1 MVTASHNPKRDNG
14 YKVYWGNGA
23 QIIAPVDKGIAA
35 AIAAPEQQAPWPS
48 VRAAYEA
55 GDEAALRANPLVV
68 DRTDELLAAYVAA
81 VTADQRH
88 AGDVA
93 ASVSG
98 PGADLRIAY
107 TAMHGVGAPFV
118 TAMFD
123 AFGLP
128 QPTRTP
134 EQCEADPEFP
144 TVAFPNP
151 EEGKGAL
158 ALAMATAAKAGASLI
173 LANDPDA
180 DRLAVAEW
188 QPSAGAGAGGA
199 IGAPGAGE
207 WRVFTG
213 NEIGA
218 LLGSYCFERYA
229 AAGGSPADAM
239 LVASTVSSKFLASL
253 AAAGEALQILA
264 VLL

>member
-35 AIAAPEQQAPWPS
+35 AIAAPEQQAPWAS
-48 VRAAYEA
+48 CRAAYEA

-93 ASVSG
+93 CSAPGSG
-98 PGADLRIAY
+98 AGAELRIAY

-118 TAMFD
+118 QAMFD
-123 AFGLP
+123 SFGLP

-134 EQCEADPEFP
+134 EQCDADPEFP

-188 QPSAGAGAGGA
+188 QPSAAGGA
-199 IGAPGAGE
+199 IGAAGAGE

-229 AAGGSPADAM
+229 AGGGVPGDALM
-239 LVASTVSSKFLASL
+239 VASTVSSKFLGAL
-253 AAAGEALQILA
+253 AAAGE
-264 VLL
+264 